1 MKIIISF
8 HEKKFLFIVFW
19 HQLMGE
25 IHFNYLSLQVE
36 SLVFRKGSNRVTI
49 F

>member
-1 MKIIISF
+1 MK
-8 HEKKFLFIVFW
+8 EKKFLFIAFW
-19 HQLMGE
+19 HRLMGE

-49 F
+49 FQST